1 MRSSALPSAARATS
15 APWLRASRKRSPPP
29 WRARRSPGPLSWPP
43 PTPPTLPRRSPGRP
57 LEPKQGLVVT
67 VAQDGK
73 IYMDEAA
80 LSYEDFRATFPAFV
94 RTKRPHGVYLR
105 ADQRV
110 PYGSV
115 VQVLAVI
122 RAAGVTDV
130 GLVAAAEDPG
140 GGRAAPGGPRAR
152 PQASREPSRRN
163 L

>member
-1 MRSSALPSAARATS
+1 MITAPIMPGGGTVRWPRSAAR
-15 APWLRASRKRSPPP
+15 R
-29 WRARRSPGPLSWPP
+29 
-43 PTPPTLPRRSPGRP
+43 

-122 RAAGVTDV
+122 RAAGVTGV
-130 GLVAAAEDPG
+130 GVLAEPG
-140 GGRAAPGGPRAR
+140 EPRKSGRGPG
-152 PQASREPSRRN
+152 RRRTRRFA
-163 L
+163 LP